1 MFFTL
6 SARSANAWC
15 SAQRTAHMC
24 YATSRENREQSI
36 RLVVSFYLH
45 STAHVLSKRSIIGA
59 FVPNMGGLPY
69 QSLRFLP
76 VFARIRNIK
85 QRYLQHGHMRST
97 TMRCAVILKKF
108 VRSSSQIVRQKR
120 GTASRIGREHSMTDR
135 WSVVVMINTN
145 IYGQTL
151 MPKTP
156 AQRERRRV
164 QQQRSRARKR
174 EEDQQRTRQIDPRP
188 PLRITA
194 RKILDL
200 PLPPWA
206 SQQHVALSM
215 PSLEYDIEEARPSVR
230 SVVVVPPT
238 NHHLYYD
245 PEHPEFLDRNLF
257 ASSPKQ
263 LFSELLIQTKNNQ
276 PLKLLLTSCTSDG
289 PQRPLVSPTVYSC
302 GADRRAR
309 RRQRRR

>member
-1 MFFTL
+1 MSQLFFKTL
-6 SARSANAWC
+6 FA
-15 SAQRTAHMC
+15 
-24 YATSRENREQSI
+24 SI
-36 RLVVSFYLH
+36 RRRMIYMD
-45 STAHVLSKRSIIGA
+45 LSKKNFLLCIYNKQTKNRNLKNVKMSVDPASFLFLRTRKCLNFFLKLCSPQSEGA
-59 FVPNMGGLPY
+59 LILYEGSDQKPLLP
-69 QSLRFLP
+69 
-76 VFARIRNIK
+76 
-85 QRYLQHGHMRST
+85 
-97 TMRCAVILKKF
+97 
-108 VRSSSQIVRQKR
+108 
-120 GTASRIGREHSMTDR
+120 D
-135 WSVVVMINTN
+135 
-145 IYGQTL
+145 GQTL

-245 PEHPEFLDRNLF
+245 PEHPEF
-257 ASSPKQ
+257 
-263 LFSELLIQTKNNQ
+263 
-276 PLKLLLTSCTSDG
+276 
-289 PQRPLVSPTVYSC
+289 
-302 GADRRAR
+302 
-309 RRQRRR
+309 